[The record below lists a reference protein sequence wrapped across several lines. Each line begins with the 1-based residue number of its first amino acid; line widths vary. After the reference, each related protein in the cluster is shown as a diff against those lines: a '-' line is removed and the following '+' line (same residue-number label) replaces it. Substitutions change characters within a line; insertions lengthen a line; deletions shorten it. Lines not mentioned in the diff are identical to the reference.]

1 MRTQSFV
8 GSFGLYHSFWPCAP
22 NSALCVSGPSA
33 LNSPPP
39 HSRPELES
47 TATFD
52 TMAAMLREAG
62 VSGALV
68 VQPVNHAFDHRY
80 LVAALKA
87 HPDHRATKP
96 IW

>member
-1 MRTQSFV
+1 
-8 GSFGLYHSFWPCAP
+8 
-22 NSALCVSGPSA
+22 
-33 LNSPPP
+33 
-39 HSRPELES
+39 
-47 TATFD
+47 
-52 TMAAMLREAG
+52 MAAMLREAG